1 MARGRD
7 RHQAKLA
14 AVQALGRPLNR
25 RARSRCELCEASTSL
40 KVVEVEGNPHDA
52 PHEDWALMLCDRCAS
67 LMDARRL
74 DPADLRFLETTVWSE
89 LQPAQILAVRIV
101 RKLADEGTVW
111 ASDVLDGLYL
121 DPDLEAL
128 I

>member
-1 MARGRD
+1 MSRGRD

-25 RARSRCELCEASTSL
+25 RARSRCELCGASTSL
-40 KVVEVEGNPHDA
+40 KVVEVEGSPHDE
-52 PHEDWALMLCDRCAS
+52 PHEDWALMLCERCAG
-67 LMDARRL
+67 LHDARRL
-74 DPADLRFLETTVWSE
+74 DASELRFLETAVWSE

-101 RKLADEGTVW
+101 RKLADEGTGW
-111 ASDVLDGLYL
+111 ASDVLEGLYL